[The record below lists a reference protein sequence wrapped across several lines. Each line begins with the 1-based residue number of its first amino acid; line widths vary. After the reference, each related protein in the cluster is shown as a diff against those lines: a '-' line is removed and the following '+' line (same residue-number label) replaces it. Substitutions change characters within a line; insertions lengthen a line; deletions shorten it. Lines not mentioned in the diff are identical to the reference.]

1 MRAVFLNQRDLLIM
15 RGARPAAALRWVGD
29 GGSGVPQGG
38 RRPHCG
44 EFGLRVGRPRSRE
57 YGTDFVVDRCQHS
70 CGAASA
76 GGVATGGDAALD
88 VGGTQRLEVY
98 RERFETAHPHAS
110 CCYRSISPILSGS
123 RAKFVDLIDFVAA
136 HRLEPVV
143 SGVYDGLGI
152 PGDRQFTGGE
162 HFGK

>member
-1 MRAVFLNQRDLLIM
+1 MSTQ
-15 RGARPAAALRWVGD
+15 
-29 GGSGVPQGG
+29 
-38 RRPHCG
+38 
-44 EFGLRVGRPRSRE
+44 
-57 YGTDFVVDRCQHS
+57 
-70 CGAASA
+70 CGAAVRGRS
-76 GGVATGGDAALD
+76 GDGGDAALD

-110 CCYRSISPILSGS
+110 CCYRSISPILSGELRGVLLGS
-123 RAKFVDLIDFVAA
+123 RAQFVDLIDFVAA

-162 HFGK
+162 HFGKQVIHVSK